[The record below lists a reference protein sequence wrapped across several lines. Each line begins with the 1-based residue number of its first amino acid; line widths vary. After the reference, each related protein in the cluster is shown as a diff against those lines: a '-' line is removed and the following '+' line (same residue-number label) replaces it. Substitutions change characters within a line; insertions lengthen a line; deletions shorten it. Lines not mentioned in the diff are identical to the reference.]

1 MVELLAF
8 GVTVSI
14 VIGNFA
20 VLFSRTTWKVKLIF
34 KKRELKKQA
43 KLGRETR
50 LRIFK
55 TNRIEPE
62 PNDIIPTDRTDRW
75 LINYF
80 TPDHT
85 GELTNAFTPDRTTP
99 GTRSHHLNDYDLDD
113 AFEIE

>member
-43 KLGRETR
+43 R
-50 LRIFK
+50 LRRDIRLSIRK
-55 TNRIEPE
+55 TNRVETELI
-62 PNDIIPTDRTDRW
+62 DTMPTERTDRR
-75 LINYF
+75 
-80 TPDHT
+80 
-85 GELTNAFTPDRTTP
+85 LTND
-99 GTRSHHLNDYDLDD
+99 
-113 AFEIE
+113 